1 MNGSVPQRRAG
12 RGGRHQSLF
21 YRDLSASPTTRSLAV
36 KGESGT
42 PIQGT
47 VAVALWRENV
57 GGADP
62 PPPPFYT
69 LEDRIERSPETPLG
83 ESTYRSPDFKYLEG
97 KSPAKTPISSPSS
110 RGGFGV
116 GIVDGVSGYHS
127 QSPVLTSPLQYRTSG
142 SPALWSPSKEYNLF
156 DTRDKR
162 DGESPV
168 SGVVHQ
174 QQSGGLLTLP
184 TPREIVRFELQES
197 GGIVASGEEGEEWVT
212 VFGFRVEETNSVVR
226 EFEKCGP
233 IVRHVP
239 GPGGANWV
247 HIQFQNHY
255 DARKALL
262 KNGMQLYGSLLIGV
276 KKVDPLVRQGL
287 LDKSQKGSGFMVL
300 PPRTPSKGTTAASTQ
315 PSSRPYYLQTNDGAM
330 RSATLIAS
338 PAKSTFSRLVD
349 IVFGV

>member
-247 HIQFQNHY
+247 HIQFQ
-255 DARKALL
+255 
-262 KNGMQLYGSLLIGV
+262 V
-276 KKVDPLVRQGL
+276 PL
-287 LDKSQKGSGFMVL
+287 
-300 PPRTPSKGTTAASTQ
+300 P
-315 PSSRPYYLQTNDGAM
+315 QTNTQQSSHNNQRGDRKFIPGCVNLISVIAGAM
-330 RSATLIAS
+330 YTLTCEPVYKPLPLGAVIS
-338 PAKSTFSRLVD
+338 LHFWPPKTVLD
-349 IVFGV
+349 